1 MGLVLV
7 RIDDRL
13 IHGQVVVGWARFLE
27 AERIVVAND
36 KLADDK
42 FQKDLMI
49 MVCPPDMEFLILR
62 IDEVTS
68 RIKRDE
74 FTDKRTILLIANPR
88 DALRIVDERVGIS
101 EINVGGM
108 RFFDDRRQ
116 ILPWV
121 SVNEEEI
128 GILRKLK
135 DLGITLEARAVPT
148 DHKIDLLKHI
158 KEVESR
164 E

>member
-1 MGLVLV
+1 MGVVLI

-13 IHGQVVVGWARFLE
+13 IHGQVIVGWTRFLE

-36 KLADDK
+36 KLADDE
-42 FQKDLMI
+42 FQKDLMT
-49 MVCPPDMEFLILR
+49 MACPPDMEFLILK
-62 IDEVTS
+62 IDEVAS
-68 RIKRDE
+68 KIKEGE
-74 FTDKRTILLIANPR
+74 FGNKRTILLVVSPR
-88 DALRIVDERVGIS
+88 DALRLVEEGVEIS

-128 GILRKLK
+128 DIFRKLK
-135 DLGITLEARAVPT
+135 GLGITLEARTVPT

-158 KEVESR
+158 EDR
-164 E
+164 